1 MPPPP
6 PTPRR
11 SLFRLL
17 QRRGCAR
24 LVPRLFMLS
33 CFSVNLKAQCSQG
46 ASQLGRAVPAR
57 RPRARSARAGAA
69 RPTVFTIALRLPRIS
84 PFVSCCMA
92 KDEAQWAKQMEQLR
106 DEIRRH
112 DRLYY
117 EEAAPI
123 ITDREYDRLY
133 KELVNLETQFPDL
146 VTPDSPTQRV
156 GGKPLK
162 AFEQVAHVIPMLSLD
177 NTYSEEEVKNFYA
190 RIRRLL
196 PNEKVPVVIEPKVDG
211 VAVSLIYE
219 NGRLRQ
225 AATRGDGTVGDNIT
239 QNIRTIR
246 SMPEQL
252 RGAAP
257 KLLEVRGEVYMDKHG
272 FEELNDERRKAG
284 LPLFANPRNAAAGS
298 LKQLDPAIVAKRPL
312 GVVLYGTG
320 ATEGVDVDVH
330 SEIFP
335 LLKKLGL
342 PATERW
348 WVAKSVEEI
357 LEAIHE
363 LDGIRHKFAYQTD
376 GAVVKVNSF
385 AQRER
390 LGFTAKSPRWA
401 IAYKY
406 EAERVETRLND
417 IVIQVGRTGILTPV
431 AMLEPVFVSGS
442 TVGRA
447 TLHNEDEIKRKD
459 IRIGDTVVIEK
470 AGEVIPAVVEVVKSK
485 RPRDA
490 KAFDFAR
497 HIHGKCPVCGSPI
510 RRDPQFVAWRCEN
523 LQCPAQTTRRV
534 EFFAARSALDI
545 ESVGGIVADKL
556 VERGLVRDPLDL
568 FELKTEQ
575 LAKLNLGTDEEP
587 RVFGEKNATKA
598 IRAIE
603 RARTL
608 PLSRWLFALA
618 IPDVGR
624 TTASQLARFHETIE
638 DVANSALLG
647 DVLDYHKKRE
657 EKEDAKEIADRL
669 LQAGFAKPSKSKAEK
684 GRGITTEVGPVVAQ
698 SVLDFFASAAGKKIL
713 HRIKELS
720 IHPKSEKV
728 SAKKA
733 AALPLT
739 GKTFVLTGT
748 LPSMAREEAT
758 ERIEALGGHV
768 TGSVSKKTDYVLAG
782 AEPGS
787 KFDKA
792 KELGVR
798 IIDEPEFRKILDRG

>member
-1 MPPPP
+1 MEE
-6 PTPRR
+6 
-11 SLFRLL
+11 
-17 QRRGCAR
+17 
-24 LVPRLFMLS
+24 
-33 CFSVNLKAQCSQG
+33 KE
-46 ASQLGRAVPAR
+46 
-57 RPRARSARAGAA
+57 AA
-69 RPTVFTIALRLPRIS
+69 KRI
-84 PFVSCCMA
+84 
-92 KDEAQWAKQMEQLR
+92 QQLR
-106 DEIRRH
+106 EEIRKH

-123 ITDREYDRLY
+123 ISDREYDRLY
-133 KELVNLETQFPDL
+133 KELVDLETQFPDL
-146 VTPDSPTQRV
+146 ITPHSPTQRV

-162 AFEQVAHVIPMLSLD
+162 AFEQVSHVIPMLSLD
-177 NTYSEEEVKNFYA
+177 NTYSEEEVKNFHA

-196 PNEKVPVVIEPKVDG
+196 PNEKIPVVIEPKVDG

-225 AATRGDGTVGDNIT
+225 AATRGDGNVGDNIT

-246 SMPEQL
+246 SVPERL
-252 RGAAP
+252 RDAAP
-257 KLLEVRGEVYMDKHG
+257 KLLEVRGEVYMDRKG
-272 FEELNDERRKAG
+272 FEKLNDERKRQG
-284 LPLFANPRNAAAGS
+284 LPLFANPRNVAAGS

-312 GVVLYGTG
+312 GVVFYGTG
-320 ATEGVDVDVH
+320 ATEGLNVDVH

-348 WVAKSVEEI
+348 WVAESVEEI
-357 LEAIHE
+357 LDAIHE
-363 LDGIRHKFAYQTD
+363 LDGIRHNFVYQTD

-406 EAERVETRLND
+406 AAERVETRLRD

-431 AMLEPVFVSGS
+431 AVLEPVLVSGS
-442 TVGRA
+442 TVARA

-459 IRIGDTVVIEK
+459 IRVGDTVVIEK
-470 AGEVIPAVVEVVKSK
+470 AGEVIPAVVTVVKSK

-490 KAFDFAR
+490 KPFDFAR
-497 HIHGKCPVCGSPI
+497 HIHGKCPICGDPI

-556 VERGLVRDPLDL
+556 VESGLIREPLDL

-575 LAKLNLGTDEEP
+575 LAKLNLGTDEAP

-598 IRAIE
+598 IKAIE

-608 PLSRWLFALA
+608 SLSRWLFALA
-618 IPDVGR
+618 IPDVGK
-624 TTASQLARFHETIE
+624 TTATQLAQFHDNIDDVAHSQL
-638 DVANSALLG
+638 LL
-647 DVLDYHKKRE
+647 DVLEYHQKRDQ
-657 EKEDAKEIADRL
+657 KESAREIAERL
-669 LQAGFAKPSKSKAEK
+669 IKAGFAERSKSKAEK
-684 GRGITTEVGPVVAQ
+684 DGIVTEVGPVVAQ
-698 SVLDFFASAAGKKIL
+698 SVLDFFASTTGKKIL
-713 HRIKELS
+713 RRLNELE
-720 IHPKSEKV
+720 IQPTSEKI

-733 AALPLT
+733 AELPLA

-748 LPSMAREEAT
+748 LPSMTREEA
-758 ERIEALGGHV
+758 RKKIEALGGHV
-768 TGSVSKKTDYVLAG
+768 SSSVSKKTHYVLAG
-782 AEPGS
+782 TEPGS

-792 KELGVR
+792 KQLGVK
-798 IIDEPEFRKILDRG
+798 IIDEAEFRKILPR

>member
-1 MPPPP
+1 MAMEEK
-6 PTPRR
+6 
-11 SLFRLL
+11 
-17 QRRGCAR
+17 Q
-24 LVPRLFMLS
+24 
-33 CFSVNLKAQCSQG
+33 
-46 ASQLGRAVPAR
+46 
-57 RPRARSARAGAA
+57 AA
-69 RPTVFTIALRLPRIS
+69 KRVAHLR
-84 PFVSCCMA
+84 
-92 KDEAQWAKQMEQLR
+92 EQ
-106 DEIRRH
+106 IREH
-112 DRLYY
+112 DRRYY

-123 ITDREYDRLY
+123 ISDREYDRLY
-133 KELVNLETQFPDL
+133 KELVDLETKFPDL
-146 VTPDSPTQRV
+146 ITPDSPTQRV

-162 AFEQVAHVIPMLSLD
+162 AFEQVSHLIPMLSLD

-196 PNEKVPVVIEPKVDG
+196 PNEKIPVVIEPKVDG

-219 NGRLRQ
+219 NGKLRQ
-225 AATRGDGTVGDNIT
+225 AATRGDGSVGDNIT

-246 SMPEQL
+246 SVPERL

-257 KLLEVRGEVYMDKHG
+257 KVLEVRGEVYMDRKG
-272 FEELNDERRKAG
+272 FEKLNQERKEQG

-312 GVVLYGTG
+312 GLVLYGTG

-330 SEIFP
+330 SEVFP

-342 PATERW
+342 PVTERW
-348 WVAKSVEEI
+348 WLAKSVEEI
-357 LEAIHE
+357 LDAIHE
-363 LDGIRHKFAYQTD
+363 LDGIRQKFAYQTD

-406 EAERVETRLND
+406 EAERVETRLLD

-431 AMLEPVFVSGS
+431 AVLEPVLVSGS

-470 AGEVIPAVVEVVKSK
+470 AGEVIPAVVEVMKSK

-490 KAFDFAR
+490 APFDFFK
-497 HIHGKCPVCGSPI
+497 HIHGKCPACGSPV
-510 RRDPQFVAWRCEN
+510 RRDPDFVAWRCEN

-534 EFFAARSALDI
+534 EFLAARGALDI

-556 VERGLVRDPLDL
+556 VERGLVREPLDL
-568 FELKTEQ
+568 FELKIDQVAT
-575 LAKLNLGTDEEP
+575 LNLGTEEAP
-587 RVFGEKNATKA
+587 RIFGEKNATKA
-598 IRAIE
+598 IQAIE

-618 IPDVGR
+618 IPEVGK
-624 TTASQLARFHETIE
+624 TTATQLARFHDTIE
-638 DVANSALLG
+638 DVANSPLLR
-647 DVLDYHKKRE
+647 DVLEYHEKR
-657 EKEDAKEIADRL
+657 DQRASAKEIAERL
-669 LQAGFAKPSKSKAEK
+669 IKTGFAERSKSKVGK
-684 GRGITTEVGPVVAQ
+684 DGIVTEVGPVVAQ
-698 SVLDFFASAAGKKIL
+698 SVLDFFASTAGKKIL
-713 HRIKELS
+713 HRLKRLGIQ
-720 IHPKSEKV
+720 PKSEKI
-728 SAKKA
+728 SPKKA
-733 AALPLT
+733 EELPLT
-739 GKTFVLTGT
+739 GKTFVLTGA
-748 LPSMAREEAT
+748 LPSMTREEAT
-758 ERIEALGGHV
+758 EKIEALGGRV
-768 TGSVSKKTDYVLAG
+768 TSSVSKKTDYVLAG

-792 KELGVR
+792 KELGVK
-798 IIDEPEFRKILDRG
+798 IIDETAFRKML

>member
-1 MPPPP
+1 
-6 PTPRR
+6 
-11 SLFRLL
+11 
-17 QRRGCAR
+17 
-24 LVPRLFMLS
+24 
-33 CFSVNLKAQCSQG
+33 
-46 ASQLGRAVPAR
+46 
-57 RPRARSARAGAA
+57 
-69 RPTVFTIALRLPRIS
+69 
-84 PFVSCCMA
+84 MA
-92 KDEAQWAKQMEQLR
+92 KSETEAAKRIKQLR
-106 DEIRRH
+106 DEIRKH

-117 EEAAPI
+117 EEAAPTI
-123 ITDREYDRLY
+123 SDREYDRLY
-133 KELVNLETQFPDL
+133 KELADLETLFPDL

-156 GGKPLK
+156 GGRPLK
-162 AFEQVAHVIPMLSLD
+162 AFEQVGHLIPMLSLD

-190 RIRRLL
+190 RIQRIL
-196 PNEKVPVVIEPKVDG
+196 PNEKIPVVIEPKVDG
-211 VAVSLIYE
+211 VAVSLVYE

-246 SMPEQL
+246 SLPERL

-257 KLLEVRGEVYMDKHG
+257 KLLEVRGEVYMDKSG
-272 FEELNDERRKAG
+272 FEKLNEERRKAG

-320 ATEGVDVDVH
+320 ATAGVDVVVH

-335 LLKKLGL
+335 MLKKLGL

-348 WVAKSVEEI
+348 WVAESVEEI
-357 LEAIHE
+357 LDAIHE
-363 LDGIRHKFAYQTD
+363 LDGIRRKFAYQTD

-385 AQRER
+385 AQREG

-431 AMLEPVFVSGS
+431 AMLEPVLVSGS

-447 TLHNEDEIKRKD
+447 TLHNEDEIRRKD
-459 IRIGDTVVIEK
+459 IRIGDTVIIEK
-470 AGEVIPAVVEVVKSK
+470 AGEVIPAVIEVVKSK

-490 KAFDFAR
+490 KPFNFAK
-497 HIHGKCPVCGSPI
+497 HIHGKCPVCGGPI

-556 VERGLVRDPLDL
+556 VERGLVREPLDL
-568 FELKTEQ
+568 FELKSEQ

-598 IRAIE
+598 INAIE
-603 RARTL
+603 RARSL

-618 IPDVGR
+618 IPDVGK
-624 TTASQLARFHETIE
+624 TTATQLARFHEAIE
-638 DVANSALLG
+638 DVANSQLLR
-647 DVLDYHKKRE
+647 DILDYHEKRDH
-657 EKEDAKEIADRL
+657 KESAKEIAERL
-669 LQAGFAKPSKSKAEK
+669 IKAGFAKRSKSKAE
-684 GRGITTEVGPVVAQ
+684 RDRIVTEVGPVVAQ
-698 SVLDFFASAAGKKIL
+698 SVLDFFASAAGKKII
-713 HRIKELS
+713 RRMKELG
-720 IHPKSEKV
+720 IEPKTEKV

-733 AALPLT
+733 AELPLA

-748 LPSMAREEAT
+748 LSSMTREEAT
-758 ERIEALGGHV
+758 EKIEARGGHV

-782 AEPGS
+782 AEPGR
-787 KFDKA
+787 KLDKA
-792 KELGVR
+792 NELGVR
-798 IIDEPEFRKILDRG
+798 IIDEAEFRKML